1 MSEPKVMDQQ
11 VGRRR
16 ENWASQVG
24 FVLAAAGSAIGLG
37 NIWRFPY
44 LTGTNG
50 GAAFVLIYLAAIILI
65 GYPIMITEMA
75 IGRKSQR
82 NAYGAFAALAPG
94 TPWWL
99 VGALGVLTGFVI
111 LSYYSVVGGWG
122 VAYVFK
128 TLLGMLP
135 KGTDFAGAFVGHIT
149 ATWEPIFWHAVFMG
163 VTTAIIAAGVV
174 KGIQRWSEILMPM
187 LAVCLFILVIRSVTL
202 PGAMAGLSF
211 YLKPDFSTINAKT
224 LLDAVSQA
232 FFSLSLGM
240 GCMIT
245 YGSYV
250 SSKEDLT
257 RSAAYV
263 VSLDT
268 AAAFVA
274 GLAILPAVF
283 ALGFEPGAG
292 AGLTFITL
300 PAVFAEMPLGG
311 FFGVVFFFLISIA
324 ALTSAISLLEVVV
337 AWLVDEKGWNRQRAA
352 LLTGIGCFL
361 FGLPTTLGYGV
372 LSNITFLGMDL
383 LDTYDWI
390 ANSIFLPLGGLLT
403 AIFAGYVWG
412 TRNVAE
418 EANKGSTGMAVGEWW
433 AFLIR
438 FVVPIAI
445 AIIMLSGIYQKIAG

>member
-1 MSEPKVMDQQ
+1 MSEPKMDQRIGQ
-11 VGRRR
+11 GR

-50 GAAFVLIYLAAIILI
+50 GAAFVVIYLAAIIFF
-65 GYPIMITEMA
+65 GYPIMITEMT
-75 IGRKSQR
+75 IGRKTQR
-82 NAYGAFAALAPG
+82 NAYGAFAALSPG
-94 TPWWL
+94 TNWWL

-122 VAYVFK
+122 VAYLFK
-128 TLLGMLP
+128 TLVGMLP

-187 LAVCLFILVIRSVTL
+187 LAMSLIILVLRSVTL
-202 PGAMAGLSF
+202 PGAMAGISF
-211 YLKPDFSTINAKT
+211 YLKPDFSNVTAKT
-224 LLDAVSQA
+224 VLDALSQA

-250 SSKEDLT
+250 SAEEDLT
-257 RSAAYV
+257 KSALYV
-263 VSLDT
+263 VSMDT
-268 AAAFVA
+268 MAALFA

-300 PAVFAEMPLGG
+300 PAVFAEMPLGR
-311 FFGVVFFFLISIA
+311 FFGVVFFFLLCIA

-337 AWLVDEKGWNRQRAA
+337 AYLVDEKGWNRQRAA
-352 LLTGIGCFL
+352 ILTGTACFL
-361 FGLPTTLGYGV
+361 FGLPTTLGYGA
-372 LSNITFLGMDL
+372 LSHITFLGMDL

-390 ANSIFLPLGGLLT
+390 TNSICLPLGALLT
-403 AIFAGYVWG
+403 AIFAAYYWG
-412 TRNVAE
+412 TKNVAE
-418 EANKGSTGMAVGEWW
+418 EANRGSTGMAVGAWW

-438 FVVPIAI
+438 YVVPVAI
-445 AIIMLSGIYQKIAG
+445 AIIMLSGIYQRIAG

>member
-128 TLLGMLP
+128 TLLGMRP
-135 KGTDFAGAFVGHIT
+135 KGTDFAGAFVSHIT

-187 LAVCLFILVIRSVTL
+187 LAICLFILVIRSVTL

-250 SSKEDLT
+250 SSKGGLLT
-257 RSAAYV
+257 GAAYV
-263 VSLDT
+263 VSRRY

-283 ALGFEPGAG
+283 AWASNREQVRADLHH
-292 AGLTFITL
+292 L
-300 PAVFAEMPLGG
+300 PAVFWKYLWDFRRRLLLPDIDCRFDIGHFPAGG
-311 FFGVVFFFLISIA
+311 SSCL
-324 ALTSAISLLEVVV
+324 
-337 AWLVDEKGWNRQRAA
+337 
-352 LLTGIGCFL
+352 
-361 FGLPTTLGYGV
+361 
-372 LSNITFLGMDL
+372 
-383 LDTYDWI
+383 
-390 ANSIFLPLGGLLT
+390 
-403 AIFAGYVWG
+403 AG
-412 TRNVAE
+412 
-418 EANKGSTGMAVGEWW
+418 
-433 AFLIR
+433 
-438 FVVPIAI
+438 
-445 AIIMLSGIYQKIAG
+445 

>member
-187 LAVCLFILVIRSVTL
+187 LAICLFILVIRSVTL

-352 LLTGIGCFL
+352 LLTGPGCFL